1 MFSQRVDW
9 RGIRVAVLER
19 IYSICAIT
27 NAKVTGV
34 FRGSVTGITRR
45 GGKINA
51 IS

>member
-19 IYSICAIT
+19 ICAIT

-34 FRGSVTGITRR
+34 FGRSVTGIT
-45 GGKINA
+45 
-51 IS
+51 